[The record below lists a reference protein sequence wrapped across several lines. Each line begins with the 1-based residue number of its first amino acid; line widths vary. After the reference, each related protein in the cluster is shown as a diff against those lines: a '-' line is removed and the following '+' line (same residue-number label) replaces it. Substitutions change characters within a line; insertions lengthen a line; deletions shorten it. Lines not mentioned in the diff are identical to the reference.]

1 MIQIHSMCVIDHL
14 IWKQDNG
21 ILVGAGIAAAGLANP
36 KTGAVPKD
44 TAIKLTP
51 GEWEHARR
59 IRAELKLRWRTTF
72 IEDCRPCDKSRLE
85 GSTLVRFA

>member
-1 MIQIHSMCVIDHL
+1 MCVIDRL
-14 IWKQDNG
+14 FRKQDNG
-21 ILVGAGIAAAGLANP
+21 ILVAAGTAAAGLPNP
-36 KTGAVPKD
+36 KTSAIPKD

-51 GEWEHARR
+51 GEWEYARR
-59 IRAELKLRWRTTF
+59 IRAELQLRWGTTF